1 MALGIGVLL
10 RHTAGAIASL
20 VGLLIVLPSVF
31 SALPAGVQD
40 AVERFM
46 PEQIAASSTGAVL
59 PEAHYFGPWTGLG
72 LLVLYA
78 ALAMGAGMWRFARR
92 DV

>member
-1 MALGIGVLL
+1 
-10 RHTAGAIASL
+10 
-20 VGLLIVLPSVF
+20 
-31 SALPAGVQD
+31 
-40 AVERFM
+40 M

-59 PEAHYFGPWTGLG
+59 PEAHYFGPWAGLG

-78 ALAMGAGMWRFARR
+78 AGALGAGMWRFGRR

>member
-1 MALGIGVLL
+1 
-10 RHTAGAIASL
+10 
-20 VGLLIVLPSVF
+20 
-31 SALPAGVQD
+31 VQN

-59 PEAHYFGPWTGLG
+59 SQPYYFGPWAGLG

-78 ALAMGAGMWRFARR
+78 VIAMGVGIWMFTHR